1 MAAFTETGDGQPG
14 PAELSGQ
21 IAVGGTLKRA
31 DTAAARASGSTT
43 RPPLPQPWAKALSLL
58 LDSGPSPFE
67 ATRQPFTGRPETE
80 DLRTNPLITGT
91 CSRELLL
98 PEYSSAARLRD
109 MLLRTLDWHAAAG
122 SGGFYAA

>member
-1 MAAFTETGDGQPG
+1 MEAR
-14 PAELSGQ
+14 
-21 IAVGGTLKRA
+21 TLKPVEM
-31 DTAAARASGSTT
+31 TAALASGSAP
-43 RPPLPQPWAKALSLL
+43 RPPLPQPRAKALSLL
-58 LDSGPSPFE
+58 DSGPSRFE

-80 DLRTNPLITGT
+80 DLRTHPLITGT

-98 PEYSSAARLRD
+98 PEYSAAARLRD